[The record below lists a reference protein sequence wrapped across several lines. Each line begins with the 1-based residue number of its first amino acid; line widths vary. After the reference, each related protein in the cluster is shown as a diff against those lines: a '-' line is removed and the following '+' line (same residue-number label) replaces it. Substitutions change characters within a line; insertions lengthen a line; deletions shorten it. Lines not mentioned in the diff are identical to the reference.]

1 MKLRTVV
8 IATLLSYAVFFRE
21 GDNEYPKVT
30 LVPARGATVEEV
42 VAYASSVIQESTSA
56 ILGSGVIIDNAYPL
70 EPTSSPKLGAWLVFE
85 RMILLRYHTLPNQGR
100 SAPPKRTMTQT
111 PQPPKGWVVMT
122 MPAFLRAL
130 A

>member
-8 IATLLSYAVFFRE
+8 IATLLHYAVFFRE

-30 LVPARGATVEEV
+30 LTAGRGATAEEV
-42 VAYASSVIQESTSA
+42 LAYASSVIQGHTST

-70 EPTSSPKLGAWLVFE
+70 EPAKPGAWLVFE
-85 RMILLRYHTLPNQGR
+85 RMILLRYQALPNQGR